1 MPLQG
6 MRMRTVYWASLV
18 LSISL
23 ALIYLFQERYT
34 DFMYLFS
41 NAFPPFIAGAAVIS
55 SVFTLRK
62 YWGNPGDKFSK
73 IWLGFTLGMFLW
85 FLGELGWAVYTLLL
99 NVEIPYPSIADI
111 AWLIGY
117 VPLFV
122 ALHLYL
128 RAFRVAISK
137 AMYAVAVVAV
147 SIASFALFIFL
158 MSPILAVAAEEEI
171 TTLVVDIAYPGL
183 DLALFS
189 LSIVSLL
196 IFAKGKI
203 ALPWLLINGAILMN
217 VVADMLFSYTTLQ
230 GTYYNGHFLEL
241 FFHWA
246 YILFALAFYTHRK
259 EL

>member
-1 MPLQG
+1 
-6 MRMRTVYWASLV
+6 MRTAYLVSIV
-18 LSISL
+18 LSVL
-23 ALIYLFQERYT
+23 LTLIYLFQERYT

-41 NAFPPFIAGAAVIS
+41 NAFPPFISGTAMILAAVA
-55 SVFTLRK
+55 LRK

-73 IWLGFTLGMFLW
+73 IWLGFTFGMGFW

-99 NVEIPYPSIADI
+99 NVEVPYPSIADV

-117 VPLFV
+117 LPLM
-122 ALHLYL
+122 AAIHWYL
-128 RAFRVAISK
+128 RAFSFAISK

-147 SIASFALFIFL
+147 SIGSFAFFTFL
-158 MSPILAVAAEEEI
+158 VSPILAVAAEEKI
-171 TTLVVDIAYPGL
+171 ATLMVDLAYPAL

-189 LSIVSLL
+189 LAILGLL

-203 ALPWLLINGAILMN
+203 ASAWLLINGAILMN
-217 VVADMLFSYTTLQ
+217 VVADILFSYTTLQ

-241 FFHWA
+241 FFHMG
-246 YILFALAFYTHRK
+246 YILFALAFYTHIK